1 MQNGTQ
7 ASLFQI
13 ITGANDNTYIEN
25 PFLRM
30 HENLEKYPSF
40 LDDIDDIS
48 FIEYDNF
55 ERLKPFDAKPGTTV
69 GETFVIPP
77 EDNDTKF

>member
-1 MQNGTQ
+1 
-7 ASLFQI
+7 
-13 ITGANDNTYIEN
+13 
-25 PFLRM
+25 M